1 MKLMEKQQRVKAATA
16 TGSTSSASSGTR
28 ISKDHI
34 RNIKSVQQLTLNNIE
49 IPNQNDIVSMP
60 EISPVDALNFDVEKL
75 KQSIEQCV
83 INRKTLMT
91 KISDIKELKATEE
104 LVIAKL
110 RDDKRIKERT
120 HILLENPEVN
130 VAKMG
135 AVLAATTARMQQ
147 LSNQWQEHRI
157 PLVQQ
162 LERAGQST
170 AEQSVCITTC
180 NPIN

>member
-1 MKLMEKQQRVKAATA
+1 MKLMEKQQRVGAVTA
-16 TGSTSSASSGTR
+16 TGSTAGASSTR

-110 RDDKRIKERT
+110 RDEKRIKERT

-147 LSNQWQEHRI
+147 LSAQWQEHRI

-170 AEQSVCITTC
+170 AEQSVSTRTC
-180 NPIN
+180 NSMIL